1 MIETDAQLLRKI
13 EIIKA
18 EHPFWGY
25 RRLWAYLRY
34 RQGQVVG
41 KNRVYRI
48 MKENALLVTKQLKLK
63 ATRRFRSK
71 PRAERLNEYW
81 GMDMTKI
88 LFPSGWCYLHVVKD
102 WYSKAIIG
110 WQFSLTS
117 KTEDWL
123 EALDMAVNRNYP
135 FGIKNSQNKP
145 ALITDNGCQPT
156 STRFMADCSAL
167 GIKQI
172 FTSWNN
178 PKGNA
183 DTERVMRTI
192 KEDLVWIY
200 DWDNPIKFEQ
210 AFKVWV
216 ERYNTDFPH
225 MALGWKTPWQV
236 ENEENILL
244 KVA

>member
-81 GMDMTKI
+81 GMD
-88 LFPSGWCYLHVVKD
+88 L
-102 WYSKAIIG
+102 
-110 WQFSLTS
+110 SL
-117 KTEDWL
+117 
-123 EALDMAVNRNYP
+123 
-135 FGIKNSQNKP
+135 IH
-145 ALITDNGCQPT
+145 I
-156 STRFMADCSAL
+156 
-167 GIKQI
+167 
-172 FTSWNN
+172 
-178 PKGNA
+178 
-183 DTERVMRTI
+183 
-192 KEDLVWIY
+192 
-200 DWDNPIKFEQ
+200 
-210 AFKVWV
+210 
-216 ERYNTDFPH
+216 
-225 MALGWKTPWQV
+225 
-236 ENEENILL
+236 
-244 KVA
+244 